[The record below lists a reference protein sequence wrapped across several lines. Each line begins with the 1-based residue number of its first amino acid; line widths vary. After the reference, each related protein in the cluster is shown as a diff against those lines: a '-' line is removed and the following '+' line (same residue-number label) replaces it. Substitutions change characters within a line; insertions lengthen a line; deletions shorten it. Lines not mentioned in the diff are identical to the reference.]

1 MKTSSAR
8 AGVAFLLC
16 AGIASS
22 AHAQKDTKPPTAP
35 QMVSASAISS
45 SQIDL
50 TWLASTDNVGVVE
63 YLVERCEGAECTNF
77 AFLASAPAMPSGGA
91 YSDKSLNASTSYTY
105 RVHARDAASNRS
117 LPSSSVSAVTLAAD
131 CT

>member
-8 AGVAFLLC
+8 AGVALLLC

-22 AHAQKDTKPPTAP
+22 AHAQKDTRPPTTP
-35 QMVSASAISS
+35 QMVSASAVSS

-63 YLVERCEGAECTNF
+63 YLVERCEGAGCTNF
-77 AFLASAPAMPSGGA
+77 ALLASAPAMPSGGT

-105 RVHARDAASNRS
+105 RVRARDAANNRS
-117 LPSSSVSAVTLAAD
+117 LPSSSATAVTLASD

>member
-8 AGVAFLLC
+8 ACVAILSC

-35 QMVSASAISS
+35 QMVAASAISS

-63 YLVERCEGAECTNF
+63 YLVERCEGAGCMTF
-77 AFLASAPAMPSGGA
+77 AFLASVRATPTGGA
-91 YSDKSLNASTSYTY
+91 YSNKSLNASTSYTY
-105 RVHARDAASNRS
+105 RVHARDAANNRS
-117 LPSSSVSAVTLAAD
+117 LPSSSATAVTLAAD
-131 CT
+131 CN